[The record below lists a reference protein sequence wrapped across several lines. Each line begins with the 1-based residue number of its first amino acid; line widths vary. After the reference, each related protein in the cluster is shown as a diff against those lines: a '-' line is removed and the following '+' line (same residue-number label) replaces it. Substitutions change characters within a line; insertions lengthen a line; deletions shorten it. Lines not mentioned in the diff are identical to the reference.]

1 MELWDKNMASVPTY
15 DELINPALQALH
27 LLGGSGTIDEIYTKV
42 TEISAFTPEQLN
54 MLHDSEKGSQTQ
66 IEYRLAWART
76 YLKKYGLIEN
86 SGRGVWALTAEG
98 QSTQHIDGALVARS
112 VRRSFLPQ
120 AKVKTSPPDALES
133 EVIDNWRDILLT
145 VLLNMQPDAF
155 ERLIQRI
162 LRESG
167 FIQVQVTGRT
177 GDGGIDGKG
186 IMRIGGLMSFHVIF
200 QCKRYQGSVSAS
212 HIRDFR
218 GAMVGR
224 ADKGLFVTTGN
235 FTKDAI
241 QEATRDG
248 APAIDLLDGDRLLDK
263 LKELGLGVKSQM
275 IEQVIVDE
283 AWFISI

>member
-1 MELWDKNMASVPTY
+1 MASVPTY

-27 LLGGSGTIDEIYTKV
+27 LLGGSGTIEEIYAKV
-42 TEISAFTPEQLN
+42 TELYAFTPEQLN
-54 MLHDSEKGSQTQ
+54 LLHDSEKGSQTQ

-98 QSTQHIDGALVARS
+98 QSTQEIDGSLVARA

-120 AKVKTSPPDALES
+120 VKAKTSIPDPLES
-133 EVIDNWRDILLT
+133 EVIDNWRD
-145 VLLNMQPDAF
+145 VLLKVLLSMHPDAF

-200 QCKRYQGSVSAS
+200 QCKRYQGTVGAS

-218 GAMVGR
+218 GALVGR
-224 ADKGLFVTTGN
+224 AG
-235 FTKDAI
+235 
-241 QEATRDG
+241 EW
-248 APAIDLLDGDRLLDK
+248 
-263 LKELGLGVKSQM
+263 LK
-275 IEQVIVDE
+275 
-283 AWFISI
+283 

>member
-1 MELWDKNMASVPTY
+1 MAQVPTY
-15 DELINPALQALH
+15 DELINPTLEALH
-27 LLGGSGTIDEIYTKV
+27 LLGGSGTIEEIYSKV
-42 TEISAFTPEQLN
+42 TEIYSFTPEQLA
-54 MLHDSEKGSQTQ
+54 MLHDPEKGSQTQ

-98 QSTQHIDGALVARS
+98 QSTQNVDGAIVARA
-112 VRRSFLPQ
+112 VRRSFTPQ
-120 AKVKTSPPDALES
+120 TKTRISDALEN
-133 EVIDNWRDILLT
+133 EVVENWRDSLLR
-145 VLLNMQPDAF
+145 VLLNMPPDAF
-155 ERLIQRI
+155 ERLVQRI

-200 QCKRYQGSVSAS
+200 QCKRYQGVVSAS

-235 FTKDAI
+235 FTKDAL

-263 LKELGLGVKSQM
+263 LKELNLGVKSQM

-283 AWFISI
+283 AWFTSI